1 MSKKRIFIT
10 GINGQDGSHL
20 SEYMLELGHEV
31 HGLVRR
37 NSVEADQPKRIN
49 HLKDQLHLYYGNMLD
64 AYSLEK
70 ALEKAQPDY
79 VFHLAAQSQVRVSFD
94 IPEYTIDVNG
104 TGTLRLLNACRRICP
119 NAHIYNASSSE
130 IFGTSLDA
138 DGFQRETT
146 TISPISPYGVSK
158 VMAHNL
164 IMHYRRAY
172 NMYAANGILFNHE
185 SSRRSID
192 FVTQKIIRG
201 AIAIHRGQ
209 QDKLELG
216 NLDSFRDWGHSKDY
230 VKAMWL
236 IVNHVKPMEF
246 VIASGKAYS
255 VRDLC
260 KFVFTYFKLN
270 YEDYIVQNPKFM
282 RPEEVPYLKGDSTKA
297 RTILGW
303 KPTYTFETLLEEMIE
318 GYIRKNDE

>member
-1 MSKKRIFIT
+1 MSKRIFIT
-10 GINGQDGSHL
+10 GINGQDGSYL
-20 SEYMLELGHEV
+20 AEYMLELGHEV
-31 HGLVRR
+31 HGLIRR
-37 NSVEADQPKRIN
+37 NSVEANQSKRLV
-49 HLKDQLHLYYGNMLD
+49 HLGGKLHLYYGNMLD

-70 ALEKAQPDY
+70 ALEEAQPDY

-119 NAHIYNASSSE
+119 KAHIYNASSSE
-130 IFGTSLDA
+130 IFGASVDA

-146 TISPISPYGVSK
+146 TISPISPYGVGK

-172 NMYAANGILFNHE
+172 GMYTANGILFNHE
-185 SSRRSID
+185 SPRRSVD
-192 FVTQKIIRG
+192 FVTRKIIKG
-201 AIAIHRGQ
+201 VVAIHRGQ

-230 VKAMWL
+230 VRAMWL

-255 VRDLC
+255 VRELC
-260 KFVFTYFKLN
+260 KFVFAHFKLN
-270 YEDYIVQNPKFM
+270 YEDYVVQNPQFM
-282 RPEEVPYLKGDSTKA
+282 RPEEVPYLKGDATKA

-303 KPTYTFETLLEEMIE
+303 EPTYTFESLLEEMIE
-318 GYIRKNDE
+318 ARMKEND